1 MRVRR
6 ARLET
11 RVARRALSTLA
22 VAAAAVAALPSP
34 AAAVLANATA
44 TLAYI
49 DWFGHGPTPAPL
61 LLGPGPSAGPDRITF
76 SYDTAAAQHL
86 SPNRYDFT
94 QSASMSL
101 TTNGWTYSTT
111 ASASNPL
118 EIRVTGGQGN
128 NDHFSIVPL
137 GIASSPGG
145 ASDFNASD
153 PGNPVAAF
161 PYVSLMLGY
170 NALANDDLPTASF
183 PGQNGLSWMDADVF
197 LRSPQGI
204 GPVNYS
210 MMFIVTSEFTI
221 TTTAVPVPATLALPG
236 SGLPGPPL
244 AGVAGTPPPRPLA
257 AG

>member
-1 MRVRR
+1 VRVRM

-11 RVARRALSTLA
+11 RVARHALSALV
-22 VAAAAVAALPSP
+22 VASAAVAASP
-34 AAAVLANATA
+34 ANAVMVNATA

-61 LLGPGPSAGPDRITF
+61 LLGPGPPAGPDRITF
-76 SYDTAAAQHL
+76 SYDTAAAQQL

-118 EIRVTGGQGN
+118 EIRVTGGQGD
-128 NDHFSIVPL
+128 NDYFSIVPL

-145 ASDFNASD
+145 ARDFNASD

-161 PYVSLMLGY
+161 PYVSLMMGY
-170 NALANDDLPTASF
+170 GTLANDDLPTASF

-197 LRSPQGI
+197 LRSPEGP

-221 TTTAVPVPATLALPG
+221 TTTAVPEPSTLALLG
-236 SGLPGPPL
+236 SGLVGLAL
-244 AGVAGTPPPRPLA
+244 AGVAGTLWPRRLA